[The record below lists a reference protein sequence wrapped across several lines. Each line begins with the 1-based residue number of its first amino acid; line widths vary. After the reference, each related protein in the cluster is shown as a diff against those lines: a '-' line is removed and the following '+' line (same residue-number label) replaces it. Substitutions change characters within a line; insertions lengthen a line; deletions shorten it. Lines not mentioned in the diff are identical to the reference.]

1 MEFLT
6 AGEIRDAARK
16 AAAAADADDGF
27 SVARGRFRGPL
38 RAADHAVASGRLPG
52 PCRSVHLHSVCAGCG
67 AGLPGAM
74 AAKSVPVRADSGHYI
89 LFPRAVGRGR
99 AAHPERTSEIEILRS
114 RHGSRNVVRP
124 RGEFPPVPGAD
135 SGGVRQDGGHRQF
148 RGAGRHAAREQAA
161 KTDARYRGFK
171 NRTQALRS
179 WRSGTG
185 MIMPDQEK
193 EKTATAITP
202 TETPAA
208 PPPAAPAKPAAVTE
222 EASSPYFF
230 WQPLVGVCPREITG
244 SLIVIEGMDGSGRS
258 TQIALLQE
266 WLESEGFAVQTSGF
280 RPSNLVGRDIDGLLA
295 KNAVTRLT
303 LALMYATDFFDQ
315 VEHRI
320 LPALRS
326 GTIVL
331 ADRFIFT
338 LIARGVVRGIN
349 RDYISGLYAMA
360 LRPHLTFWLN
370 VRPETAFAREF
381 KKAQAISY
389 WEAGRDMSPSPH
401 LYWAF
406 IRYQTMIK
414 REFEVMAK
422 RHSFLELDGEASV
435 SAVNKQLRQRIAEQ
449 LGIRATKY
457 TPSSALAHL
466 WR

>member
-1 MEFLT
+1 
-6 AGEIRDAARK
+6 
-16 AAAAADADDGF
+16 
-27 SVARGRFRGPL
+27 
-38 RAADHAVASGRLPG
+38 
-52 PCRSVHLHSVCAGCG
+52 
-67 AGLPGAM
+67 
-74 AAKSVPVRADSGHYI
+74 
-89 LFPRAVGRGR
+89 
-99 AAHPERTSEIEILRS
+99 
-114 RHGSRNVVRP
+114 
-124 RGEFPPVPGAD
+124 
-135 SGGVRQDGGHRQF
+135 
-148 RGAGRHAAREQAA
+148 
-161 KTDARYRGFK
+161 
-171 NRTQALRS
+171 
-179 WRSGTG
+179 
-185 MIMPDQEK
+185 MPDQEK
-193 EKTATAITP
+193 DKMLAPVLPAEVL
-202 TETPAA
+202 PAA
-208 PPPAAPAKPAAVTE
+208 PVNPTAKTAGAAE
-222 EASSPYFF
+222 EDASHYFF
-230 WQPLVGVCPREITG
+230 GEPLVGFDPSEITG
-244 SLIVIEGMDGSGRS
+244 SLVVIEGMDGSGRS

-266 WLESEGFAVQTSGF
+266 WLESEGFAVQTSGL
-280 RPSNLVGRDIDGLLA
+280 RRSNLVGRDIDQLLA

-326 GTIVL
+326 GTVVL

-349 RDYISGLYAMA
+349 RDYMSGLYAMA

-389 WEAGRDMSPSPH
+389 WEAGRDMSLSH
-401 LYWAF
+401 DLYWSF

-422 RHSFLELDGEASV
+422 RHSFIELDGEASV
-435 SAVNKQLRQRIAEQ
+435 SAVNKQLRQRIGDQ

>member
-1 MEFLT
+1 MSDQEKDK
-6 AGEIRDAARK
+6 EK
-16 AAAAADADDGF
+16 VAAATTTTAADA
-27 SVARGRFRGPL
+27 
-38 RAADHAVASGRLPG
+38 
-52 PCRSVHLHSVCAGCG
+52 
-67 AGLPGAM
+67 
-74 AAKSVPVRADSGHYI
+74 
-89 LFPRAVGRGR
+89 
-99 AAHPERTSEIEILRS
+99 TSA
-114 RHGSRNVVRP
+114 
-124 RGEFPPVPGAD
+124 PVPGA
-135 SGGVRQDGGHRQF
+135 VT
-148 RGAGRHAAREQAA
+148 
-161 KTDARYRGFK
+161 KTPSD
-171 NRTQALRS
+171 
-179 WRSGTG
+179 
-185 MIMPDQEK
+185 
-193 EKTATAITP
+193 
-202 TETPAA
+202 
-208 PPPAAPAKPAAVTE
+208 E
-222 EASSPYFF
+222 EASQYFSGEA
-230 WQPLVGVCPREITG
+230 LVGFDPSEITG

-266 WLESEGFAVQTSGF
+266 WLESEGFAVQTSGL
-280 RPSNLVGRDIDGLLA
+280 RRSNLVGRDIDELLA

-303 LALMYATDFFDQ
+303 LSLMYATDFFDQ

-326 GTIVL
+326 GTVVL

-389 WEAGRDMSPSPH
+389 WEAGRDMSLSH
-401 LYWAF
+401 DLYWSF

-422 RHSFLELDGEASV
+422 RHNFIELDGEASV

-457 TPSSALAHL
+457 TPSAALAHL